1 MAAKYPNNLIVQVNK
16 PLDEKLVCEKLSD
29 LTEYLYVGLLT
40 YQKLDGKYYYVK
52 SINDGVPTWEELK
65 TGATGESGGVS
76 SSVTHCQFGLGAFN
90 ENGQR
95 KVQYTP
101 IDMSSPLGI
110 SLYVVAD
117 DDVRVCSS
125 QIDSLGNIIITSVDF
140 ALTINPDNGVEQY
153 ADYVEAKSDVFAT
166 KDEIPRFNL
175 IKNGDFSDGAVGWE
189 YDERCKFSNGEANV
203 GDGGW
208 IKQSVRLKE
217 GATYY
222 LSFSFKDGSLYDDDV
237 YPRAYFDL
245 GSLRFYTVKSDA
257 NDIVSVA
264 PLNANG
270 VPSTAYEY
278 QRTEDGETFTIT
290 IVPSETGEYPITLGN
305 YDGDGS
311 YDGVY
316 YNVSLKKKE
325 FLDML
330 PTKTSQLTNDSGYVS
345 EERVEEMIAQ
355 SITNTLNTEV

>member
-1 MAAKYPNNLIVQVNK
+1 
-16 PLDEKLVCEKLSD
+16 
-29 LTEYLYVGLLT
+29 
-40 YQKLDGKYYYVK
+40 
-52 SINDGVPTWEELK
+52 
-65 TGATGESGGVS
+65 
-76 SSVTHCQFGLGAFN
+76 
-90 ENGQR
+90 
-95 KVQYTP
+95 
-101 IDMSSPLGI
+101 MSSPLGI

-140 ALTINPDNGVEQY
+140 TLTINPDNGVEQY
-153 ADYVEAKSDVFAT
+153 VDYVEAKSDVFAT

-175 IKNGDFSDGAVGWE
+175 FKNGDFADGAVGWE
-189 YDERCKFSNGEANV
+189 YHGYCKFSNGEANV
-203 GDGGW
+203 GDEGW
-208 IKQSVRLKE
+208 IKQSVRLIA

-222 LSFSFKDGSLYDDDV
+222 LSFSFKDGSLLFDNDV

-257 NDIVSVA
+257 NDNVSVA
-264 PLNANG
+264 PLNGIG

-290 IVPSETGEYPITLGN
+290 IVPTETGEYPITLGN
-305 YDGDGS
+305 YDGDGG

-325 FLDML
+325 FVDML
-330 PTKTSQLTNDSGYVS
+330 PTKTSQLTNDSGYIT
-345 EERVEEMIAQ
+345 EERVEEMIEDKVTSANVTNIV
-355 SITNTLNTEV
+355 SITQADYDALGTKDATTLYLITE